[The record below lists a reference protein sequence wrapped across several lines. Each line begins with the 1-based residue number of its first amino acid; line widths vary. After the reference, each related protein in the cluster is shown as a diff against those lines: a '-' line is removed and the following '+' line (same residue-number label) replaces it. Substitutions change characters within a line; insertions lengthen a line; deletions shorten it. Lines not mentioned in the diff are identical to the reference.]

1 MWLRGGGAD
10 EGGLP
15 RPAHY
20 QSKGGISQVAIP
32 NSAKTKGQPRPEE
45 ARRGHEEPASWVNEV
60 AGLVSPPDVCIK
72 VFDLIE
78 SHNASAHTIGAVISR
93 DPNLTLRL
101 LKIVNSALYN
111 FSRKIDTVS
120 RAIAVVGISELYSMV
135 IAITA
140 VKSFSYIPHNVVNMD
155 TFWRHSLYTAINAR
169 MLARRC
175 NVLHPERMFVA
186 GLLHDVGSLI
196 LYHRAPQTAKEL
208 LIRTEGDEQALHTA
222 EIESFGFSHA
232 DLGALLMKLWRLPD
246 ALQEAVACHHRPDSA
261 ETNPREAAIIHLA
274 NALANH
280 TEIGAFCEMP
290 MTELQVNEE
299 AWGLLDLSPETLD
312 AETLLEEAGVQF
324 ADMISI
330 FY

>member
-1 MWLRGGGAD
+1 M
-10 EGGLP
+10 
-15 RPAHY
+15 
-20 QSKGGISQVAIP
+20 
-32 NSAKTKGQPRPEE
+32 NSAKAPSSVPQTSQE
-45 ARRGHEEPASWVNEV
+45 AGENPASWVNEV

-78 SHNASAHTIGAVISR
+78 SHNASAHAIGAVISR

-111 FSRKIDTVS
+111 FSAKIDTVS

-169 MLARRC
+169 LLAKRC
-175 NVLHPERMFVA
+175 NVLHPERLFVA

-196 LYHRAPQTAKEL
+196 LYHRAPQICKEL
-208 LIRTEGDEQALHTA
+208 LINAKGDEEALHQA
-222 EIESFGFSHA
+222 EIEEFGFSHA
-232 DLGALLMKLWRLPD
+232 DIGALLLKLWHLPD
-246 ALQEAVACHHRPDSA
+246 SLQEAVACHHRAGMAS
-261 ETNPREAAIIHLA
+261 ENPREAAIIHLA

-290 MTELQVNEE
+290 MTELQVDERIWEPLGLGAADLDHE
-299 AWGLLDLSPETLD
+299 A
-312 AETLLEEAGVQF
+312 LLEEAGLQF
-324 ADMISI
+324 SDMISI

>member
-1 MWLRGGGAD
+1 MATTNPAKANEGLRQ
-10 EGGLP
+10 EKP
-15 RPAHY
+15 QRPA
-20 QSKGGISQVAIP
+20 
-32 NSAKTKGQPRPEE
+32 
-45 ARRGHEEPASWVNEV
+45 EEPASWVNEV

-111 FSRKIDTVS
+111 FSGKIDTVS

-155 TFWRHSLYTAINAR
+155 SFWRHSLYTAVNAR
-169 MLARRC
+169 LLAKRC
-175 NVLHPERMFVA
+175 HVLHPERMFVA

-196 LYHRAPQTAKEL
+196 LYHRAPQIAKEL
-208 LIRTEGDEQALHTA
+208 LIKTQGDEQALHQA
-222 EIESFGFSHA
+222 EIDEFGFSHA
-232 DLGALLMKLWRLPD
+232 DLGALLMKLWRLPE
-246 ALQEAVACHHRPDSA
+246 ALQEAVACHHRPAAADR
-261 ETNPREAAIIHLA
+261 NPREAAIIHLA

-290 MTELQVNEE
+290 MTELQVDE
-299 AWGLLDLSPETLD
+299 AAWRLLDLSAETLD
-312 AETLLEEAGVQF
+312 AEALLEEAGIQF

>member
-1 MWLRGGGAD
+1 M
-10 EGGLP
+10 
-15 RPAHY
+15 
-20 QSKGGISQVAIP
+20 
-32 NSAKTKGQPRPEE
+32 NSAKAPQTAME
-45 ARRGHEEPASWVNEV
+45 AQRQELENPSAWVNEV

-78 SHNASAHTIGAVISR
+78 SHNASAHAIGAVISK
-93 DPNLTLRL
+93 DPNLTMRL

-111 FSRKIDTVS
+111 FSGKIDTIS

-155 TFWRHSLYTAINAR
+155 TFWRHSLYTAVNAR
-169 MLARRC
+169 LLARRC
-175 NVLHPERMFVA
+175 NVLHPERLFVA

-196 LYHRAPQTAKEL
+196 LYHRAPQICKDL
-208 LIRTEGDEQALHTA
+208 LIAAEGDEAALHQA
-222 EIESFGFSHA
+222 EIREFGFSHA
-232 DLGALLMKLWRLPD
+232 DIGALLMKLWRLPD
-246 ALQEAVACHHRPDSA
+246 GLQEAVACHHQPDQA
-261 ETNPREAAIIHLA
+261 AHNPREAAIVHLA

-290 MTELQVNEE
+290 DTELRVDTS
-299 AWGLLDLSPETLD
+299 AWETLGLD
-312 AETLLEEAGVQF
+312 MEALEPDSLLEEAGTQF

>member
-1 MWLRGGGAD
+1 MANI
-10 EGGLP
+10 
-15 RPAHY
+15 Y
-20 QSKGGISQVAIP
+20 
-32 NSAKTKGQPRPEE
+32 SAKAPLSASDRQHQE
-45 ARRGHEEPASWVNEV
+45 AENPISWVNEV

-78 SHNASAHTIGAVISR
+78 SHNASAHTIGAVISK

-111 FSRKIDTVS
+111 FSSKIDTVS

-135 IAITA
+135 IAVTA

-155 TFWRHSLYTAINAR
+155 TFWRHSLFTAVNAR
-169 MLARRC
+169 LLAKRC
-175 NVLHPERMFVA
+175 NILHPERLFVA

-196 LYHRAPQTAKEL
+196 LYHRVPQTCKEL
-208 LIRTEGDEQALHTA
+208 LIDAKGDEECLHQA
-222 EIESFGFSHA
+222 EVEKFGFSHA
-232 DLGALLMKLWRLPD
+232 DIGALLLKLWHMPEP
-246 ALQEAVACHHRPDSA
+246 LQEAVACHHRPALAS
-261 ETNPREAAIIHLA
+261 ENPRETAIIHLA

-290 MTELQVNEE
+290 MTELVMDECIWAQLGME
-299 AWGLLDLSPETLD
+299 ADELDHES
-312 AETLLEEAGVQF
+312 LLEEAGLQF
-324 ADMISI
+324 SDMISV

>member
-1 MWLRGGGAD
+1 M
-10 EGGLP
+10 
-15 RPAHY
+15 
-20 QSKGGISQVAIP
+20 
-32 NSAKTKGQPRPEE
+32 NSAKAPQTAME
-45 ARRGHEEPASWVNEV
+45 AQHHQLENPSTWVNEV

-78 SHNASAHTIGAVISR
+78 SHNASAHAIGAVISK

-111 FSRKIDTVS
+111 FSGKIDTIS

-169 MLARRC
+169 LLARRC

-196 LYHRAPQTAKEL
+196 LYHRAPQICKDL
-208 LIRTEGDEQALHTA
+208 LIAAQGDEAALHQA
-222 EIESFGFSHA
+222 EVREFGFSHA
-232 DLGALLMKLWRLPD
+232 DIGALLMKLWRLPD
-246 ALQEAVACHHRPDSA
+246 GLQEAVACHHQPAQADH
-261 ETNPREAAIIHLA
+261 NPREAAIIHLA

-290 MTELQVNEE
+290 DTELQVDDAAWE
-299 AWGLLDLSPETLD
+299 ALGLDVESLDPE
-312 AETLLEEAGVQF
+312 ALLEEAGTQF

>member
-1 MWLRGGGAD
+1 MNSAK
-10 EGGLP
+10 
-15 RPAHY
+15 A
-20 QSKGGISQVAIP
+20 P
-32 NSAKTKGQPRPEE
+32 NSAPDSRHHE
-45 ARRGHEEPASWVNEV
+45 AENPSSWVNEV

-78 SHNASAHTIGAVISR
+78 SHNASAHAIGAVISR

-111 FSRKIDTVS
+111 FSAKIDTVS

-155 TFWRHSLYTAINAR
+155 SFWRHSLYTAVNAR
-169 MLARRC
+169 LLAKRC
-175 NVLHPERMFVA
+175 NVLHPERLFVA

-196 LYHRAPQTAKEL
+196 LYHRAPQICKEL
-208 LIRTEGDEQALHTA
+208 LIKAKGDEEFLHQA
-222 EIESFGFSHA
+222 EIDEFGFSHA
-232 DLGALLMKLWRLPD
+232 DIGALLLKLWRLPES
-246 ALQEAVACHHRPDSA
+246 LQEAVACHHRA
-261 ETNPREAAIIHLA
+261 GMARENPREAAIIHLA

-290 MTELQVNEE
+290 MTELQVDDQVWEPLGLTADDLDHE
-299 AWGLLDLSPETLD
+299 ALLQ
-312 AETLLEEAGVQF
+312 EAGLQF
-324 ADMISI
+324 SDMISI